1 MPSRSNL
8 SFAAPAYNPD
18 PNFKTA
24 IELASAPGL
33 SLKQR
38 FQHLMESVDIPNLV
52 VNPPGRAPNQGGAY
66 QKMLAL
72 QTFKS
77 TPQYQLFKTRVTH
90 TLTELDRIAN
100 SAGTVNQRNTNFQAL
115 GGGLWQQV
123 SENESSR
130 FGAFQADLY
139 LQACPDASRLFRI
152 HTFAQQRPELV
163 ARDGEENARATIREL
178 SQRLDVCAP
187 GIIQHFDEAVNTV
200 RQATFTPSLP
210 ERFEAMRIQIVR
222 NAIAE
227 FIHQNPDAAGNRIG
241 NEVHRVAAWQNH
253 FSRAMHLPFIDDVF
267 ASRAYVENMNQRNRL
282 SRTLTDLQTPSVI
295 ANVLATQI
303 LEEAHDLWSQAQ
315 ATGTTD
321 FPEYCMTII
330 EVISN
335 KHGPV
340 EPHTLIELDDD
351 EMPCSLHDNP
361 TLLALSIVKQTEYS
375 PDVHVQHETVR
386 RWIARSQNEN
396 GRISILSR
404 GQLRWLETSLPP
416 GMMGENEQQLLSSKH
431 LSPEQTREF
440 FDAVCTQQTSS
451 LLLKA
456 ALHEMLRNDWGQ
468 SLPNCKSQDFDPYV
482 PNDVFVNMAMGF
494 AHDLKFG
501 QMEINLNYMN
511 VLLKALDNFPHS
523 KVLKNYSPE
532 QICKLLRYAVHFNS
546 SSYGVQIPLDI
557 WRRMDLIASLHP
569 PTVDISLYKGALQF
583 HWTSQPAKAARLA
596 NDNPAFA
603 STNRAHGLAYIDVM
617 ATHAPHLLTQT
628 LCSNIKLIRCPEVVV
643 RFYEAGARFD
653 TTNYGQYSALQLL
666 MQRTDDAFLAITL
679 DSLSQHGLSLQE
691 LANPRVIQYLRERNF
706 VHSVNVLIS
715 RLA

>member
-1 MPSRSNL
+1 MPSRFNL

-18 PNFKTA
+18 TNAQTA
-24 IELASAPGL
+24 IEQASAPGL
-33 SLKQR
+33 SLTQR
-38 FQHLMESVDIPNLV
+38 LQNLLESVCVPNLV
-52 VNPPGRAPNQGGAY
+52 VHPAGQGPNQGRAY

-77 TPQYQLFKTRVTH
+77 TPQYQLFKNQVTH
-90 TLTELDRIAN
+90 TLTELDCIAN
-100 SAGTVNQRNTNFQAL
+100 SARGASPRNTHFQTL
-115 GGGLWQQV
+115 GNGLWQPV

-130 FGAFQADLY
+130 FGAFQVDLY
-139 LQACPDASRLFRI
+139 QQACPDASRLLRM
-152 HTFAQQRPELV
+152 HVFALQRPDLV
-163 ARDGEENARATIREL
+163 ASSAEENARATIRDL
-178 SQRLDVCAP
+178 SQRLDMCAP
-187 GIIQHFDEAVNTV
+187 GIVQYFNEAVNTV
-200 RQATFTPSLP
+200 RQAVFTPSPP

-227 FIHQNPDAAGNRIG
+227 FINQNRDTTGNWVG

-321 FPEYCMTII
+321 FPEHCMAII
-330 EVISN
+330 EAISN

-351 EMPCSLHDNP
+351 AMPCGLHGNP
-361 TLLALSIVKQTEYS
+361 TLLALSIVKRTEYS
-375 PDVHVQHETVR
+375 PDVYVQHETVR

-431 LSPEQTREF
+431 LSPAQTREF

-468 SLPNCKSQDFDPYV
+468 SLPNCKSQEFDPYV

-494 AHDLKFG
+494 AHDLTFG
-501 QMEINLNYMN
+501 QMAINLNYMN
-511 VLLKALDNFPHS
+511 VLLKALDNFQHS

-532 QICKLLRYAVHFNS
+532 QICKLLKIAVHFNS

-557 WRRMDLIASLHP
+557 WRRIDLIASLHP
-569 PTVDISLYKGALQF
+569 PTVDLSLYKGALRF
-583 HWTSQPAKAARLA
+583 HWTSQPIKAARLA

-628 LCSNIKLIRCPEVVV
+628 LCSNIKLIRCPEVIV
-643 RFYEAGARFD
+643 RFYEAGARFNA
-653 TTNYGQYSALQLL
+653 TNYGQYSALQLL
-666 MQRTDDAFLAITL
+666 MQRTDDAFLAIAL

-691 LANPRVIQYLRERNF
+691 LANPRVIQYLREKNF